1 MSAQNT
7 YKLWLVIEDDAVRA
21 ALEGSSTLERSNEN
35 AGFDLLAAED
45 FKDEGPALL
54 NLGVRAM
61 MTRLDTGEPV
71 HYWLGPRSSIYK
83 TGYVMANSLGVIDS
97 SYRGLLKAPVVCVT
111 TPSVAAGFKQGQRY
125 FQILAPDMGWIKE
138 VEIVSTL
145 PETARGD
152 GGFGS
157 TGT

>member
-7 YKLWLVIEDDAVRA
+7 YKLWLVVEDEAVRG
-21 ALEGSSTLERSNEN
+21 ALEGSGTQHRSNEN

-138 VEIVSTL
+138 VEIVAAL
-145 PETARGD
+145 PETVRGD

-157 TGT
+157 TGI